1 MIPISVLLLWNLYLY
16 SAISDPALIPISLIL
31 LWSLYLYFFSV
42 SPLIPIS
49 VLLLWYL
56 YFYSAIS
63 DPPLI
68 PISVLLLWYLYLY
81 SSISYPTLIPISLL
95 LRYTPRSWSTEY
107 INWSPLSYIGLLV
120 TLGLYYLPI
129 ILDSIPGL
137 IIVLDSVPGPF
148 LFQDTFFRNNPVSVS
163 SCFLCFRSF
172 LEYDNDKTDFYLY
185 LLILY

>member
-1 MIPISVLLLWNLYLY
+1 MISIILFSFSFSYPPQTPISPLLYLWSGSDTY
-16 SAISDPALIPISLIL
+16 ISTLLSLIFL
-31 LWSLYLYFFSV
+31 R
-42 SPLIPIS
+42 
-49 VLLLWYL
+49 
-56 YFYSAIS
+56 
-63 DPPLI
+63 
-68 PISVLLLWYLYLY
+68 YLYLY